1 LIVDLNLSAKHVI
14 VIGGGTEG
22 VRKIRGLLGQ
32 NCNITVISSRLN
44 QYLVQLQKKGQ
55 IRLIK
60 SKLKDAT
67 VLENYEDPFLVLAAT
82 SDKMLNRR
90 IVEKG
95 RSMGS
100 FVYAA
105 DDPELSDFS
114 YASTIN
120 FEGIIQVAIST
131 YGRSPIM
138 ARKVRIKI
146 ERILNKIIKKSDIE
160 NTKLQEFARKAARQ
174 KLDTV
179 RERKEF
185 LYSLVRDE
193 NVQSLIAK
201 NRIDDAKF
209 TTLELLRRWKS
220 GTNK

>member
-1 LIVDLNLSAKHVI
+1 LIVDLNLAAKHVI

-32 NCNITVISSRLN
+32 NCNITVISNRLN
-44 QYLVQLQKKGQ
+44 QYLVQLQKKGH

-67 VLENYEDPFLVLAAT
+67 ILENYENPFLVLAAT
-82 SDKMLNRR
+82 SDKTLNRR

-105 DDPELSDFS
+105 DDPEMSDFS

-174 KLDTV
+174 KLETV

-201 NRIDDAKF
+201 NRIDDAKV
-209 TTLELLRRWKS
+209 TTLELLHTWKS